1 MQMSHVKRKC
11 VWFRRTALPPL
22 MCLPARVH
30 KIGKI
35 ESRGKVLKLS
45 DKLNL
50 TRPFTAREKNRPVI
64 GIFHRVSTIKFF
76 KISYNFKKNT
86 SVTIFFK

>member
-1 MQMSHVKRKC
+1 MRAGGQNGGADLRLNCDASVTR
-11 VWFRRTALPPL
+11 
-22 MCLPARVH
+22 LPARVN

-64 GIFHRVSTIKFF
+64 
-76 KISYNFKKNT
+76 
-86 SVTIFFK
+86 

>member
-1 MQMSHVKRKC
+1 MQVDYTGMIISVVTLITLDQWAVSSCPMSG
-11 VWFRRTALPPL
+11 TALKR
-22 MCLPARVH
+22 LPARVN

-64 GIFHRVSTIKFF
+64 
-76 KISYNFKKNT
+76 
-86 SVTIFFK
+86 

>member
-1 MQMSHVKRKC
+1 MKVPGTSLERYCTQVPRYSIKRY
-11 VWFRRTALPPL
+11 
-22 MCLPARVH
+22 RVN

-50 TRPFTAREKNRPVI
+50 TRPFTAREKNRPV
-64 GIFHRVSTIKFF
+64 V
-76 KISYNFKKNT
+76 
-86 SVTIFFK
+86 